1 MSIVEDWKVS
11 LSLCV
16 HVCVCVGMRALA
28 QACVCYVVL
37 SVVKFSEQTLL
48 AALHSNQITRQGVQR
63 I

>member
-1 MSIVEDWKVS
+1 MTVVEDWKVS
-11 LSLCV
+11 LALCM
-16 HVCVCVGMRALA
+16 CVCVWG
-28 QACVCYVVL
+28 CVHWLKHVCVVL